1 MKCIWK
7 KREEQEEGDEQVII
21 SELRDEIEV
30 KEKGID
36 ELLQDKID
44 LELELNHMG
53 EHMAELIEQSVN
65 LGIVKTDMVRDK
77 VEEQKIQKA
86 VARLEKMELIVTDF
100 GRVFHAVGRKY
111 TMPPSSC
118 SAKKYK
124 PCKKCFA
131 RAVRAC

>member
-86 VARLEKMELIVTDF
+86 VARLEEMELIVTDF
-100 GRVFHAVGRKY
+100 GRVFHAVGCKY
-111 TMPPSSC
+111 TMPP
-118 SAKKYK
+118 
-124 PCKKCFA
+124 
-131 RAVRAC
+131 